1 MHSLAGR
8 SQPQTNPCHVVWQVS
23 VVVSVGE
30 RVEKHLHMGWFINQE
45 STLYIFN
52 LSAKAHQA
60 TLQPKQNFVD
70 LQAWGHIYIYIYM
83 GAMPKGVDA
92 HPPKKPETLRID
104 PTHPSTVLFSPSEP
118 PQPCLSRTSCT
129 RHCSTRQT
137 GREGRGKAAAGAR
150 GARGVETCKVR
161 TKQPAEI
168 WSYEVQ
174 AKLRSLTS
182 KEEHRSERF
191 GVFWGLASWHA
202 CFSEERTGVQKWSW
216 KEWPKSIVT
225 CIWMGMLQGLMVR
238 EFLSRAGSSGGFV

>member
-1 MHSLAGR
+1 MVRELKNIFIWGGLLIKSL
-8 SQPQTNPCHVVWQVS
+8 H
-23 VVVSVGE
+23 
-30 RVEKHLHMGWFINQE
+30 
-45 STLYIFN
+45 YIFSTSR
-52 LSAKAHQA
+52 LKLTKPLFSRSK
-60 TLQPKQNFVD
+60 TSSTSKP
-70 LQAWGHIYIYIYM
+70 GGIYIYIYM